1 MKTFLVV
8 FYFLIWFWSLFE
20 TRMEERATTNLHL
33 WGKVDGIIMLL
44 FFTDLGVLIYSVLE
58 VHGVWEYVS
67 VYVSQLLS

>member
-8 FYFLIWFWSLFE
+8 LYFFIWFWSLFE
-20 TRMEERATTNLHL
+20 TTTNLHL
-33 WGKVDGIIMLL
+33 WRRVDGIIMFL

>member
-1 MKTFLVV
+1 MKTFLIV

-20 TRMEERATTNLHL
+20 TTTNLHL
-33 WGKVDGIIMLL
+33 WGRVDGIIMFL

-58 VHGVWEYVS
+58 DHGVWEYVS

>member
-8 FYFLIWFWSLFE
+8 FYFLIWFWSLFD
-20 TRMEERATTNLHL
+20 TMTSLHL
-33 WGKVDGIIMLL
+33 WGTVDGIIMFL

-58 VHGVWEYVS
+58 VYGVWEYVS

>member
-8 FYFLIWFWSLFE
+8 LYFLIWFWSLFE
-20 TRMEERATTNLHL
+20 TTTNFHL
-33 WGKVDGIIMLL
+33 WGTVDGIIMFL

-58 VHGVWEYVS
+58 VYGVWEYVS

>member
-20 TRMEERATTNLHL
+20 TMTSLHL
-33 WGKVDGIIMLL
+33 WGTVDGIIMFL

-58 VHGVWEYVS
+58 VYGVWEYVS

>member
-8 FYFLIWFWSLFE
+8 LYFLIWFWSLFD
-20 TRMEERATTNLHL
+20 TMTNLHL
-33 WGKVDGIIMLL
+33 WGRVDGIIMFL

>member
-8 FYFLIWFWSLFE
+8 LYFLIWFWSLFE
-20 TRMEERATTNLHL
+20 TTTNLHL
-33 WGKVDGIIMLL
+33 WGSVDGIIMFL

>member
-20 TRMEERATTNLHL
+20 TTTNLHL

>member
-8 FYFLIWFWSLFE
+8 LYYLIWFWSLFE
-20 TRMEERATTNLHL
+20 TMTNLHL
-33 WGKVDGIIMLL
+33 WGRVDGIIMFL